1 MTKEALKLAQEP
13 SATRPCRSCGG
24 TGERWTG
31 INEAPT
37 SICKPCNGTGQIALA
52 KPAQEPVGYVYSEA
66 GVKHGAIERDLPN
79 GTPLYAAPPQREWVG
94 LTEEDSAV
102 VREEE
107 SCSFIAGAK
116 WAEEILK
123 GKNT

>member
-1 MTKEALKLAQEP
+1 
-13 SATRPCRSCGG
+13 
-24 TGERWTG
+24 
-31 INEAPT
+31 
-37 SICKPCNGTGQIALA
+37 LA